1 MQHKSFKLLVLA
13 AMALSL
19 AACGGTTSSIGSS
32 GNSASTSTGT
42 SASTPSISSPS
53 TPVISSPSTPSI
65 SSPSTPSVSSPST
78 PVTSSP
84 SSPSTPSTPSTSI
97 VEETSHL
104 VTISQGE
111 GYTATLD
118 KADGK
123 YEEGDL
129 VTISVTIT
137 GQYKLLD
144 SISSEEV
151 TISTPVLENGV
162 YTATFTM
169 IDEAVNVTVTLKD
182 QTFSVGK
189 TEVIG
194 AQAIAQIKSVE
205 FSTDGSTFV
214 ESMPAVAYNQEV
226 TAKVTFSYSISA
238 GNMEYYQFYVDNIGY
253 EITADESTKNESGSY
268 VNYTGGLVTFKM
280 PGNNV
285 STSLVAIYNSFA
297 DDTVTDYIT
306 VSSEK
311 NEYVNFYGYITGKK
325 YSRISL
331 SAYVK
336 AGYSVEKWEY
346 TDDNGETWN
355 EMSMYQ
361 SYDGSYS
368 VTLTASEIEGTD
380 VVLRATGEFL
390 GVRTINY
397 VNDTAIRVTGSSSV
411 LPSEVT
417 VGESVTIYY
426 TSNTGFAITGPA
438 TIDGVAA
445 ENITENSTSII
456 SFIMPDNDVTITFNV
471 SEYGKL
477 SYTPNENI
485 TSVEF
490 KNASYAYDTITSAA
504 PGSTVYAFVTVADG
518 YKLLGGSVNGGE
530 EISVTSD
537 YYGEYIYFTMPSD
550 GSDAVVTFTL
560 GTTYLVSSEENENAS
575 ITFGYSDKT
584 TYAAEG
590 ETVEFNVRPN
600 DVFTHIDSVT
610 SDDESLE
617 ITFGQNEYGDYVG
630 SFVMPDHAVVLSVT
644 TSPIES
650 QTLTLDL
657 GEHEDVITSIS
668 IRGSSSSAMLGN
680 SYGPTGAIIVTEGEF
695 LPGESINISL
705 SATLN
710 SSYDPTLYVVKS
722 VDGSSVEEALTPVS
736 TNVSGSSK
744 YLSYTSL
751 TLTDDITGFIVKYTE
766 KVSTSITVDDAG
778 YEGITYTV
786 NNTTKYESVEEL
798 NQNLH
803 IGDTVTVNTPSEEGY
818 KYIVTVSDEAGETIS
833 VSNNS
838 FQVTKDG
845 LTVKIAK
852 EETYSFTIN
861 DGSYYSLSYYVRD
874 DAYNSYSGYGNEIS
888 LGLVLHISISNYYS
902 SNTYQITIKNGDEVI
917 TDTIGNNE
925 TFTQDITVKG
935 NVLIETTVVE

>member
-1 MQHKSFKLLVLA
+1 M
-13 AMALSL
+13 
-19 AACGGTTSSIGSS
+19 
-32 GNSASTSTGT
+32 
-42 SASTPSISSPS
+42 
-53 TPVISSPSTPSI
+53 
-65 SSPSTPSVSSPST
+65 SSPST

-182 QTFSVGK
+182 QSFSVGK

-194 AQAIAQIKSVE
+194 AQASAQIKSVA
-205 FSTDGSTFV
+205 FSVDGTTFT
-214 ESMPAVAYNQEV
+214 ESLPAVAYNQEV
-226 TAKVTFSYSISA
+226 TAKVTFGYSVSA
-238 GNMEYYQFYVDNIGY
+238 DNMAYYQFYVDNIGY
-253 EITADESTKNESGSY
+253 ELTADESTKVESGSY

-368 VTLTASEIEGTD
+368 VTLTASEIDGTD
-380 VVLRATGEFL
+380 VIVRATGEFL

-438 TIDGVAA
+438 TIDEAK
-445 ENITENSTSII
+445 T
-456 SFIMPDNDVTITFNV
+456 VTNV

-504 PGSTVYAFVTVADG
+504 PGSAVYAFVTVADG

-617 ITFGQNEYGDYVG
+617 ITFGKDEYGDYVG

-668 IRGSSSSAMLGN
+668 IRGSSSNAMLGN

-861 DGSYYSLSYYVRD
+861 DGSYYSLSYNVRD
-874 DAYNSYSGYGNEIS
+874 DAYNSYNGYGNEIS

-935 NVLIETTVVE
+935 NVLIETTVAE